1 MIFLVKSW
9 TKIMTL
15 NFYSKNLFIRM
26 SRIAN
31 FDDIIKIVSM
41 FIKTTYKNSKKKIKK
56 YKLCIRMYL
65 HLYLHLYFL
74 I

>member
-1 MIFLVKSW
+1 
-9 TKIMTL
+9 
-15 NFYSKNLFIRM
+15 M

-56 YKLCIRMYL
+56 
-65 HLYLHLYFL
+65 
-74 I
+74 

>member
-1 MIFLVKSW
+1 
-9 TKIMTL
+9 
-15 NFYSKNLFIRM
+15 M

-41 FIKTTYKNSKKKIKK
+41 FIKTTYKNSKKKIKNRN
-56 YKLCIRMYL
+56 YVLECNLR
-65 HLYLHLYFL
+65 LYFL